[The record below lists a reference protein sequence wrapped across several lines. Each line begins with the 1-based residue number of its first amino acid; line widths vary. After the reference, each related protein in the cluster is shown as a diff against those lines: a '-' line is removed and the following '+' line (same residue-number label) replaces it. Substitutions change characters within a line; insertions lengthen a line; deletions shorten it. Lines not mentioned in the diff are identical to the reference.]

1 MRGCGERVWCE
12 DVVRRCGA
20 RVWCEGV
27 VRGCGARVW
36 CVVRR
41 FGVRGC
47 GEGVGCVVRGCRV
60 GAWCDGLVCGMVRG
74 VVRGCGEAGATKPQ
88 WWKPFAHDSVER
100 QQQLFQ
106 EEGSSYYLI

>member
-1 MRGCGERVWCE
+1 MRGCGA
-12 DVVRRCGA
+12 G
-20 RVWCEGV
+20 VWCEGV
-27 VRGCGARVW
+27 VCGATVW
-36 CVVRR
+36 CA
-41 FGVRGC
+41 GC

-74 VVRGCGEAGATKPQ
+74 IVRGCGEAGATKPQ